1 MSETNASTSL
11 GERIETTRFLGRELL
26 TWIWFESEIF
36 EQSFSITGFGDC
48 TLYLEKKL
56 VLESAEGDR
65 EKEKSTLTGAAPS
78 GSPESR
84 EALRQ
89 GKLPTQAR
97 VVIERDDQTFTLV
110 LDADSLAMS
119 GVKIPAVVKGEG
131 EDPFYERIGLIEEL
145 EGAIES
151 LYRDFLRLRLE
162 AGWSREVIPAI
173 RLWMRDESGAA
184 LERYKKLRARSP
196 AAKKEKRPPRRTRD
210 SLPESALVVGGSDD

>member
-1 MSETNASTSL
+1 MSDAPSL

-26 TWIWFESEIF
+26 TWIWFESEVF
-36 EQSFSITGFGDC
+36 EQSFAIEGFGDC

-97 VVIERDDQTFTLV
+97 IVIERDDQSCALV
-110 LDADSLAMS
+110 LDADSLAIS
-119 GVKIPAVVKGEG
+119 SVKIPAVVKGEG

-162 AGWSREVIPAI
+162 SAWSREVVPAI
-173 RLWMRDESGAA
+173 RQWMRDESGAA
-184 LERYKKLRARSP
+184 LERYRELRARKP
-196 AAKKEKRPPRRTRD
+196 ARKKEKKPTRRTREM
-210 SLPESALVVGGSDD
+210 LPESALASGGED